1 MNKDIYLSLL
11 QMLLLSVNK
20 FSPGN
25 EVLAEEIK
33 EDFET
38 IIESINISDWKANI
52 DGDVKTGFKL
62 TPLIK
67 SSSLTQK
74 IFRFPA
80 LLYLLWSMICILAFV
95 LKA

>member
-33 EDFET
+33 EDF
-38 IIESINISDWKANI
+38 
-52 DGDVKTGFKL
+52 
-62 TPLIK
+62 
-67 SSSLTQK
+67 
-74 IFRFPA
+74 
-80 LLYLLWSMICILAFV
+80 
-95 LKA
+95 